1 MVNRLVDHLE
11 KCGLFS
17 DFHKGFR
24 TSQSTADLLTVV
36 SDRTASTVNRSAA
49 TRAVARD
56 IFKAF
61 DKVWH
66 ADRLHKLKSYRISS
80 QIFGLISHFLSNRW
94 LQLVLD
100 GKSSQEYTV
109 NAGAP
114 QGSIRSLTL
123 FLLYINDPPMLSVMY
138 LSMMII
144 LLSILSA
151 IRHLSVAT
159 TRIGF

>member
-17 DFHKGFR
+17 DFHKGLR

-80 QIFGLISHFLSNRW
+80 QIFGLISYFLSNRW

-109 NAGAP
+109 NVGAP
-114 QGSIRSLTL
+114 QGSIHSLTL

-144 LLSILSA
+144 PLSILNA
-151 IRHLSVAT
+151 IRHL
-159 TRIGF
+159 ICGNN